1 MKCSRCHRLKP
12 DVQRRD
18 AGEPLCDKCLENMFW
33 EMAWEIDM
41 MQSMAEIIADELK
54 GRGIE
59 LNYEKEI

>member
-1 MKCSRCHRLKP
+1 
-12 DVQRRD
+12 
-18 AGEPLCDKCLENMFW
+18 MFW